1 MVLLLH
7 VWECCWAFTRFDK
20 WPHFL
25 YDLGLFVH
33 GPEKLLNVFCVRFVC
48 IWIVM
53 KLRAVYCMLRCSQSA
68 DCLVCI
74 QIVYSP
80 LWKIDNCK
88 CYFCVIYVPVSKYGC
103 PDMQCVQYRDPIII
117 ISGASNTAVLSRLL
131 VTLRYAE
138 SCLWC
143 SCLRAPFFALLDV
156 HVKRKLGS
164 SPMGELCFQ
173 LLFTFAFA
181 HSLSRLWGLVR
192 HEEHSVSFVLPKN
205 DFTNIFRVK
214 YEVK

>member
-1 MVLLLH
+1 MYHILYYTCIHIYGCVYVCVCHSHETLISQPTHNGVVFLSMQAIQGTFMHMAYIYIYAFPFYINISLFLAEVVLLLH

-74 QIVYSP
+74 Q
-80 LWKIDNCK
+80 
-88 CYFCVIYVPVSKYGC
+88 G
-103 PDMQCVQYRDPIII
+103 VQNY
-117 ISGASNTAVLSRLL
+117 
-131 VTLRYAE
+131 
-138 SCLWC
+138 
-143 SCLRAPFFALLDV
+143 
-156 HVKRKLGS
+156 
-164 SPMGELCFQ
+164 
-173 LLFTFAFA
+173 
-181 HSLSRLWGLVR
+181 
-192 HEEHSVSFVLPKN
+192 
-205 DFTNIFRVK
+205 
-214 YEVK
+214 